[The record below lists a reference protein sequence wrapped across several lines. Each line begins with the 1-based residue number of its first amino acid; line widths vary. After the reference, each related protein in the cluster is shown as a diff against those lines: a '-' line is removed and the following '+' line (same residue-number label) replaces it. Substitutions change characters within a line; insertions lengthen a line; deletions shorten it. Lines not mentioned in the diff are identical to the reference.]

1 MATPL
6 VSICIPCYNAE
17 KYIGE
22 TLDCLL
28 SQSYRSIEILVVD
41 DRSSDNSFGL
51 VNNYSAKYPNVKLKC
66 SVRKGAASARNQAFA
81 ESTGEFIVFFDADDL
96 IDATFIQTQVET
108 LLRNPDS
115 VSISNWGRFYNNNI
129 ESYNEDPFI
138 IKEDMTFYDWIVRYW
153 TFHRHTTPPGRVMIP
168 RTILEK
174 SGLWNE
180 ALTLN
185 DDFEFFTRVFLN
197 AVDIKYNDKA
207 NFYYRSGV
215 GGLSGWKST
224 SSYRSY
230 LNSLVLSSELVRKK
244 YGVSS
249 EINLACANM
258 LQMFNYEVYPK
269 ELNLYK
275 TALKYINKLEKPTI
289 PFPSGGA
296 TLLLSKVIGW
306 KLTKRFKL
314 LFKF

>member
-1 MATPL
+1 MPQPL

-28 SQSYRSIEILVVD
+28 TQSYGSVEIIVVD
-41 DRSSDNSFGL
+41 DKSSDNSFNVVRDYG
-51 VNNYSAKYPNVKLKC
+51 SRYPNIKLT
-66 SVRKGAASARNQAFA
+66 SSIRKGAACARNQAFA
-81 ESTGEFIVFFDADDL
+81 ESKGDFIVFFDADDL
-96 IDATFIQTQVET
+96 VDSTFIQTQVDI
-108 LLRNPDS
+108 LLHNPNS
-115 VSISNWGRFYNNNI
+115 VSIANWGRFYNNDI
-129 ESYNEDPFI
+129 TSYKEDPFI
-138 IKEDMTFYDWIVRYW
+138 IKEDMSFYDWIVKYW
-153 TFHRHTTPPGRVMIP
+153 TLYRHTTPPGRVMIP
-168 RTILEK
+168 RTILQK

-197 AVDIKYNDKA
+197 ALDIKYNAKA

-230 LNSLVLSSELVRKK
+230 LNSLVLSSNLVQEK
-244 YGVSS
+244 YGFRP
-249 EINLACANM
+249 EIALACANM
-258 LQMFNYEVYPK
+258 LQVFNYEVYPK
-269 ELNLYK
+269 EYNLYK
-275 TALKYINKLEKPTI
+275 IALKYIKTLEKPTI

-296 TLLLSKVIGW
+296 TLILSKVIGW